1 MWAAT
6 LVDVCIRVSKFS
18 LWKPKSYGEIRYIL
32 ITPSFVN
39 SEMLTGRVQEGSY
52 MVAPGFRLKG
62 RYATGNS
69 PDYYKSL
76 LVYQ

>member
-1 MWAAT
+1 
-6 LVDVCIRVSKFS
+6 
-18 LWKPKSYGEIRYIL
+18 
-32 ITPSFVN
+32 
-39 SEMLTGRVQEGSY
+39 MLKGWVQEGSY